1 MANDNYTACIERQ
14 TLFPHASGGEQA
26 VSAVIKKFPSLL
38 LSILNHISEILN
50 TKSHLSTTISRAIF
64 LGVWLCQRR

>member
-1 MANDNYTACIERQ
+1 MFSELC
-14 TLFPHASGGEQA
+14 FPHHRLKNAIQKRNPKRTP
-26 VSAVIKKFPSLL
+26 IKKNFGFAKYTIA
-38 LSILNHISEILN
+38 ILNHSSEILN